1 MDYTVNPNTQRVKPL
16 GVLDYVNSEGRLIRD
31 AEIKLVLV
39 RTYSDLGDLANMY
52 PPGTIATTATGESKW
67 MLDASGT
74 WQTWVG

>member
-1 MDYTVNPNTQRVKPL
+1 MYHTVNPNTPQVKPL
-16 GVLDYVNSEGRLIRD
+16 GVLDYVNSEGKLIRD

-39 RTYSDLGDLANMY
+39 RTSADLDDLADMY
-52 PPGTIATTATGESKW
+52 PPGTIATTATGASKW